1 MANFVEQMVAR
12 RKALG
17 ISQKDLAE
25 ISGVSLR
32 TINAFENGSANPTL
46 DIVEALLAPMGLTLS
61 MTERV
66 KND

>member
-1 MANFVEQMVAR
+1 MTNFVEQMVAR
-12 RKALG
+12 RKDLG

-46 DIVEALLAPMGLTLS
+46 DIVEALLAPMGLTL
-61 MTERV
+61 TIAERV